1 MKVAAVQLNSQT
13 DVQQNLQ
20 VAAQQLARA
29 ADAGVEF
36 AVLPENFS
44 FLGALDADRLAAAE
58 APGDG
63 AAQTFLAEQARQHSM
78 WIVGGTIPVK
88 SADAGRYF
96 SRSLLVGPDGRV
108 RASYDKLHLFDVD
121 VPDNPGESYRESDT
135 TIPGR
140 EPTIAAT
147 DFARI
152 GMTVCY
158 DMRFPGLFHR
168 LSVLGMDM
176 LVVPAAFTVPTGRV
190 HWSTL
195 LQARAIESLVYV
207 IAPAQWGEHANGR
220 LTWGHSVIFSPW
232 GECLGMLESGVGIV
246 TAQID
251 FEQQAQLRGK
261 FPALSHRREF
271 QD

>member
-13 DVQQNLQ
+13 DCQQNLQ

-29 ADAGVEF
+29 ADVGVEL

-58 APGDG
+58 DPGDG
-63 AAQTFLAEQARQHSM
+63 PAQAFLAEQARQHSM
-78 WIVGGTIPVK
+78 WIVGGTIPMK
-88 SADAGRYF
+88 SADAGRCF

-108 RASYDKLHLFDVD
+108 RASYDKLHLFDID
-121 VPDNPGESYRESDT
+121 VPDKPDESYRESNT

-140 EPTIAAT
+140 EPVVAAT

-152 GMTVCY
+152 GMAVCY

-168 LSVLGMDM
+168 LSMLGMDI
-176 LVVPAAFTVPTGRV
+176 LVIPSAFTVPTGKV
-190 HWSTL
+190 HWNTL
-195 LQARAIESLVYV
+195 LQTRAIESLVYV

-246 TAQID
+246 TAKLD
-251 FEQQAQLRGK
+251 FDRQAQLRSK
-261 FPALSHRREF
+261 FPVLSHRREF
-271 QD
+271 